1 MRILIY
7 INISFAHRIKLI
19 TDSSFSDE
27 AEMIPSR
34 LTGQV
39 ESQLQRRRKYIL
51 DAIRSHQYS
60 TNQADQAHSRHC
72 DADDVIAAEL
82 LTDAEI
88 ALLLYKQAEPK
99 KIQAALRRI
108 KSHTYGICTACGATI
123 APQRLQ
129 IHPTAERC
137 RHCQAE
143 MENSQRQGTEPGA

>member
-27 AEMIPSR
+27 AEMISSR

-51 DAIRSHQYS
+51 EAIRSHENS
-60 TNQADQAHSRHC
+60 TDQAHFKHSGKD
-72 DADDVIAAEL
+72 DAIAAEL

-88 ALLLYKQAEPK
+88 ALLLHKPAEAE

-108 KSHTYGICTACGATI
+108 KSHTYGICIACGATI

-143 MENSQRQGTEPGA
+143 MENSQRQGPEPGA